1 MDGDFASEP
10 AASKALSDDRRLR
23 PARARTTP
31 SRIALKIG
39 FVFMSGAERRGRRTP
54 AGGYAMG
61 MAMRFVVYGVLGWA
75 VEIIWTGLGSL
86 LRRDPRLTG
95 RTYLWMFPVY
105 GGGGLLF
112 ERLYAVIHEQP
123 WGVRG
128 LVWTAAIFAVE
139 YVSGA
144 VIRRLAG
151 RSPWD
156 YSGAALSVGGLIR
169 LDYAPLW
176 FGLGL
181 LFERVYLFLL
191 RG

>member
-1 MDGDFASEP
+1 VD
-10 AASKALSDDRRLR
+10 
-23 PARARTTP
+23 
-31 SRIALKIG
+31 
-39 FVFMSGAERRGRRTP
+39 VSGVR
-54 AGGYAMG
+54 
-61 MAMRFVVYGVLGWA
+61 
-75 VEIIWTGLGSL
+75 
-86 LRRDPRLTG
+86 
-95 RTYLWMFPVY
+95 
-105 GGGGLLF
+105 GGGLLF